1 MNMINMYDVSIEDK
15 AINIIVIF
23 IKIIFICT
31 KTEIF
36 TSTNK

>member
-15 AINIIVIF
+15 AINIIVID
-23 IKIIFICT
+23 IIFIFII
-31 KTEIF
+31 TEIF